1 MITEATAR
9 EELLKGGS
17 VGGSRCGAM
26 MKIKGHPHIRI
37 RGRRIFEEVRGIPER
52 FEQDEA
58 LLRFES
64 KRELFKMKHVGK
76 SIK

>member
-9 EELLKGGS
+9 EELIKGGS

-37 RGRRIFEEVRGIPER
+37 RGRKRVFEEVGNTRKIRTG
-52 FEQDEA
+52 
-58 LLRFES
+58 
-64 KRELFKMKHVGK
+64 
-76 SIK
+76 